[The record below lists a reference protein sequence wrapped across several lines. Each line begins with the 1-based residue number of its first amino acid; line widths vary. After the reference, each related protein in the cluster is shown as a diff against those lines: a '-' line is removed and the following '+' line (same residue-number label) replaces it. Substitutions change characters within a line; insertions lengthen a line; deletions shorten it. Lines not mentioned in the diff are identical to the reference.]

1 MFILKLHVHVDE
13 QTTVINNK
21 NNSTYLYRDVIK
33 NQLLVLTTTYRVINF
48 RLNNKFRMEIDAC
61 GQTYTF

>member
-1 MFILKLHVHVDE
+1 MAFKAHVDE

-33 NQLLVLTTTYRVINF
+33 NQLLVLITTYRVINF
-48 RLNNKFRMEIDAC
+48 ILNNKFRMEIDAC